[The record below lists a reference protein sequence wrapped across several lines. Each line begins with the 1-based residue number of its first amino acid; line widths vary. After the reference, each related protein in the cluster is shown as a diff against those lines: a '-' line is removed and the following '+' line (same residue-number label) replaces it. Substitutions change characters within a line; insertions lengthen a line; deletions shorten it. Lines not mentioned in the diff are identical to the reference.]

1 MLATRSCLPQKPFTE
16 AQGFPE
22 AGGQT
27 SPALRWAHE
36 DRAQGHCASNLLWR
50 EACQADEKGGQPQ
63 APQDGLISK
72 VNRVCPR
79 IFDLVFLP
87 LPRNPSFSDLSQ
99 DGICGVSLEEAVK
112 KLQDA
117 GYLSNPSRCPACG
130 RGCLG
135 DLFRYGKN
143 EDLVGRKCTQWDCRA
158 RFNALNLNQALP
170 DQLGR
175 SFRADQLYAAIK
187 MYTDSGVSRHALHG
201 LHCLF
206 CKYPILLA
214 TGRRRPQKLQ
224 RLWAS
229 PAKVHVVSLLL
240 SWRRSDASGC
250 VCLSRVSASESALS
264 GLEYMLREGSRGW
277 TATLPQF
284 GLAQGG
290 AHLRF
295 RAYASGFSV

>member
-27 SPALRWAHE
+27 SPALRWAHD

-206 CKYPILLA
+206 CKHGFRSNSVYEPHLACDRPPTPAEAAKTLGLSSKGPRRLFAALLEKV
-214 TGRRRPQKLQ
+214 GCIRLRLPLQ
-224 RLWAS
+224 
-229 PAKVHVVSLLL
+229 
-240 SWRRSDASGC
+240 G
-250 VCLSRVSASESALS
+250 
-264 GLEYMLREGSRGW
+264 
-277 TATLPQF
+277 F
-284 GLAQGG
+284 
-290 AHLRF
+290 RF
-295 RAYASGFSV
+295 RICPFRVRVHAT